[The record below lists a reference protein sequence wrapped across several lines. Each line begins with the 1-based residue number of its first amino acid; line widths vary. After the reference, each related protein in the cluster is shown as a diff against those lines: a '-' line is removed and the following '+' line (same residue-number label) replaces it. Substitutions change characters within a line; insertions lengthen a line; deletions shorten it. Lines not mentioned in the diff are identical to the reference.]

1 VKIIHIAD
9 SMEVGGAEK
18 LISLLCRWQHQQGH
32 EASVH
37 CLYEMG
43 ALGKQ
48 LRKDGFEVVVHNATR
63 TGGRPADLYRAI
75 KQRTPDVVHC
85 HNAAAAI
92 LGALPARMAG
102 VQKIVV
108 TRHGMVAP
116 PYFLRQELKFA
127 FAARWCDWIVAVCER
142 ARRNL
147 MAAPFS
153 AQKKVVRIYNAA
165 LAPHCD
171 ETSSPPKSGFT
182 LLHIGRLNPVK
193 DQETLL
199 RGFALARSRVRDLRL
214 WIVGGGDL
222 RPKLERLARESGL
235 TSSVTFFGE
244 QEDVAPFIRA
254 ADLFILSSIS
264 EGIPL
269 SLLEALAAG
278 VPSVVTNVG
287 GMSEVAGLSQAT
299 ITVPPSTPAALAVAI
314 EKMAQSRDQLN
325 HLGNIARECHAAH
338 FTVERMAGQY
348 MELYSGHHAA

>member
-1 VKIIHIAD
+1 MKIIHIAD

-18 LISLLCRWQHQQGH
+18 MISLLCRWQRQQGY

-43 ALGKQ
+43 SLGKT
-48 LRKDGFEVVVHNATR
+48 LRKDGFDVVVHNASK
-63 TGGRPADLYRAI
+63 TGGRSADLYRAI
-75 KQRTPDVVHC
+75 KQRAPDVVHC
-85 HNAAAAI
+85 HNAATAI

-102 VQKIVV
+102 VQRVVV

-116 PYFLRQELKFA
+116 PYLLRQELKFA
-127 FAARWCDWIVAVCER
+127 FAARWCDWIVAVCET
-142 ARRNL
+142 ARNNL

-153 AQKKVVRIYNAA
+153 AREKIVRIYNAA
-165 LAPHCD
+165 LAPECD
-171 ETSSPPKSGFT
+171 KTSSPPKSGFT

-214 WIVGGGDL
+214 WIVGGGKL
-222 RPKLERLARESGL
+222 RPKLENLARESELAG
-235 TSSVTFFGE
+235 SVTFFGE

-254 ADLFILSSIS
+254 ADLFILSSVS

-287 GMSEVAGLSQAT
+287 GMPEVAALSPAT

-314 EKMAQSRDQLN
+314 EKMAQSRDQLD
-325 HLGNIARECHAAH
+325 HLGNIARECHATH
-338 FTVERMAGQY
+338 FTLDKMAGQY
-348 MELYSGHHAA
+348 MALYNRHRAA